1 MQDHED
7 QLAQEEYEQQQAEQA
22 ENEASE
28 SDDNSN
34 GPGSDDPS
42 LTVEQKIQKILLLK
56 MTQRREG
63 DNNGT

>member
-1 MQDHED
+1 MQDYED

-34 GPGSDDPS
+34 GPGSIFF
-42 LTVEQKIQKILLLK
+42 LIQCFY
-56 MTQRREG
+56 TSF
-63 DNNGT
+63 